1 MVILVKLTS
10 KIKPVLEQLSPIF
23 HYTSMIPI
31 RTIALLPAFFMIL
44 SGSKCQT
51 NVSEKVIQKI
61 GFDFAAVDE
70 KGLINSET
78 SIDYE
83 FCIPMDETMMAKIKA
98 IEPEVQTPRLAKGRI
113 GCSQEEWLCIVT
125 THGPKWKERLYTIA
139 SLPFVQRIVQT
150 DYE

>member
-1 MVILVKLTS
+1 MTPTRIL
-10 KIKPVLEQLSPIF
+10 
-23 HYTSMIPI
+23 
-31 RTIALLPAFFMIL
+31 ALLPAFFVVL

-51 NVSEKVIQKI
+51 GESDKVIRKI
-61 GFDFAAVDE
+61 GFDFSSVDD

-83 FCIPMDETMMAKIKA
+83 FCIPMDDAMMAQVKA

-113 GCSQEEWLCIVT
+113 ACSKEEWLCIVT
-125 THGPKWKERLYTIA
+125 THGPKWKENLYRIA
-139 SLPFVQRIVQT
+139 SLPFVNKIVQT

>member
-1 MVILVKLTS
+1 
-10 KIKPVLEQLSPIF
+10 
-23 HYTSMIPI
+23 MIPI
-31 RTIALLPAFFMIL
+31 RTIALLPAFFMAL

-51 NVSEKVIQKI
+51 TISDNVIQKI

-98 IEPEVQTPRLAKGRI
+98 IEPDVQTPRLAKGRI
-113 GCSQEEWLCIVT
+113 ACSQQEWLCIVT
-125 THGPKWKERLYTIA
+125 THDSKWKEKLYTIA

>member
-1 MVILVKLTS
+1 
-10 KIKPVLEQLSPIF
+10 
-23 HYTSMIPI
+23 MISA
-31 RTIALLPAFFMIL
+31 RTLALMPAFFMVL

-51 NVSEKVIQKI
+51 NVSDKVISKI

-83 FCIPMDETMMAKIKA
+83 FCIPMDDTMMAQIKA

-113 GCSQEEWLCIVT
+113 ACSQEEWLCIVT
-125 THGPKWKERLYTIA
+125 THGPDWKEKLYKIA